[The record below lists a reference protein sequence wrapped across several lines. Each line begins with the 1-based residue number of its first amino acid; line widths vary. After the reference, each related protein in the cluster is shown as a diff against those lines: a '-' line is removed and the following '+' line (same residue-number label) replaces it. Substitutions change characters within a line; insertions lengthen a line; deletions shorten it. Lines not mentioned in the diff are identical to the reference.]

1 VNQWRGLASCIAV
14 VVFVAGCSGSSDS
27 NAPSTASQ
35 DEALE
40 SENKDLVRRFYTE
53 VIGQNKTDL
62 VSELFAA
69 DYIQHDPTVPTGPAG
84 QITLVENLKMKI
96 PDLVATIKHIGADG
110 DYVAVH
116 WHASAT
122 PDDEATGQAAIDLY
136 RVSDGKIA
144 EHWDAFQD
152 VPATTASGNSMFS
165 DLYDYKEPKQNLTE
179 AEEAANEE
187 TAVNAYEGLF
197 EDRNVALLDEYWDP
211 NYLQHNPQVPNG
223 VEGLRGLIASFP
235 PGGVKLEFIQTLADD
250 DLVYTILRNS
260 STDHVPTDIFR
271 VVDNKIVEH
280 WDILP

>member
-1 VNQWRGLASCIAV
+1 M
-14 VVFVAGCSGSSDS
+14 FVAGCSDSSDS
-27 NAPSTASQ
+27 DAPSTASQ

-40 SENKDLVRRFYTE
+40 AQNKELVGRFYTE

-69 DYIQHDPTVPTGPAG
+69 DYIQHDSTVPSGPAG
-84 QITLVENLKMKI
+84 QITLVENLKTKI

-122 PDDEATGQAAIDLY
+122 PDDEATGQAAVDLY

-165 DLYDYKEPKQNLTE
+165 DLYVYEQPKQDVTE
-179 AEEAANEE
+179 AQVEANEE
-187 TAVNAYEGLF
+187 MAVNAYKGLF
-197 EDRNVALLDEYWDP
+197 GGNIELLDRYWDP
-211 NYLQHNPQVPNG
+211 TYLQHNPQVPNG
-223 VEGLRGLIASFP
+223 VEGLRGLIESLP
-235 PGGVKLEFIQTLADD
+235 PGGIKLEFIQTLADD
-250 DLVYTILRNS
+250 DLVYTFGLDP
-260 STDHVPTDIFR
+260 STNHLLTDIFR
-271 VVDNKIVEH
+271 VVDDKIVEH
-280 WDILP
+280 WDVLP